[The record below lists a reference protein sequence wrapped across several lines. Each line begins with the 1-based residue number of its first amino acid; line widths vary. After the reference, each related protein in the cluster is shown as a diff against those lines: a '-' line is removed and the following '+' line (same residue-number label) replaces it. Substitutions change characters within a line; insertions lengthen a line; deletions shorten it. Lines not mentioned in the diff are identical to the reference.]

1 MTKYYLAHHG
11 IKGQKWGVRR
21 YQNAD
26 GSLTLAGRKRRNEFS
41 DTEKSVVNK
50 LSNSYSKFV
59 KKPIDI
65 SEIKSRGNVNSE
77 DAYVCARLANKIFDR
92 SSKIEPRITNDVISA
107 VSNSGCKMY
116 GLEYRL
122 KQPTSMAGKI
132 ASDAKEKNIS
142 YKEAAN
148 DIKDSIR
155 YTSVSNTKDFV
166 KNYFAI
172 KTDLEKKG
180 YSEIKCKNYFDSFK
194 QGKVMH
200 KAVQSTFRDKS
211 GNVFELQFQTPSSQ
225 AAKELKLPLYE
236 EKRKVGINEVR
247 AKKLESGM
255 LYLANRVKDPKD
267 IDLILSHSS
276 DLSFD
281 QYVIKGKNFLD
292 RYL

>member
-1 MTKYYLAHHG
+1 MNELYHHG
-11 IKGQKWGVRR
+11 ILGQKWGIRR
-21 YQNAD
+21 YQNKD
-26 GSLTLAGRKRRNEFS
+26 GSLTTAGRKRRNEFS

-59 KKPIDI
+59 KKPINI

-77 DAYVCARLANKIFDR
+77 DAYVCAELANKIFDR
-92 SSKIEPRITNDVISA
+92 SSKVEPKITNDVISA

-148 DIKDSIR
+148 SIKDSIR
-155 YTSVSNTKDFV
+155 YTSISNTKDFV
-166 KNYFAI
+166 KNYNAI
-172 KTDLEKKG
+172 KADLEKKE

-211 GNVFELQFQTPSSQ
+211 GNIFELQFQTPSSQ

-236 EKRKVGINEVR
+236 ERRKVGINDIR
-247 AKKLESGM
+247 AKELESGM

-267 IDLILSHSS
+267 IDLILSHSGDS
-276 DLSFD
+276 SSE
-281 QYVIKGKNFLD
+281 QYVIKGKNFLV

>member
-1 MTKYYLAHHG
+1 MT
-11 IKGQKWGVRR
+11 
-21 YQNAD
+21 
-26 GSLTLAGRKRRNEFS
+26 TAGRKRRNEFS

-77 DAYVCARLANKIFDR
+77 DAYVCAGLANKIFDR
-92 SSKIEPRITNDVISA
+92 SSKIEPRITNDVIS
-107 VSNSGCKMY
+107 VVRNSGCKMY

-122 KQPTSMAGKI
+122 TQPTSMAGKI

-148 DIKDSIR
+148 GIKDSIR

-172 KTDLEKKG
+172 KTDLEKNG
-180 YSEIKCKNYFDSFK
+180 YSEIKCKNYFESFK

-200 KAVQSTFRDKS
+200 KAVQSTFKDKN

-236 EKRKVGINEVR
+236 ERRKAGINEVR
-247 AKKLESGM
+247 AKELESGM

-267 IDLILSHSS
+267 IDRILSHSA
-276 DLSFD
+276 DLSFN
-281 QYVIKGKNFLD
+281 QYAINGKKFLD

>member
-1 MTKYYLAHHG
+1 
-11 IKGQKWGVRR
+11 
-21 YQNAD
+21 
-26 GSLTLAGRKRRNEFS
+26 
-41 DTEKSVVNK
+41 
-50 LSNSYSKFV
+50 
-59 KKPIDI
+59 
-65 SEIKSRGNVNSE
+65 
-77 DAYVCARLANKIFDR
+77 
-92 SSKIEPRITNDVISA
+92 
-107 VSNSGCKMY
+107 MY

-148 DIKDSIR
+148 GIKDSIR

-166 KNYFAI
+166 KNYNAI

-236 EKRKVGINEVR
+236 ERRKVGINEIR
-247 AKKLESGM
+247 AKELESGM
-255 LYLANRVKDPKD
+255 IYLAKKVKDPKD
-267 IDLILSHSS
+267 IDLILSHSAMS
-276 DLSFD
+276 SSER
-281 QYVIKGKNFLD
+281 YAMKGKRYVD